1 MALWCNELVKMFR
14 PRLRLVDLLRGR
26 LRPTDSPTL
35 ALNGVS
41 FALEEGE
48 VVALLGPNG
57 AGKMT
62 LLKTLATLVMPDG
75 GEAVIAGHP
84 LGEEIEV
91 RRSIGLVTSE
101 ERSFYWR
108 LTGRENLAFFAA
120 MHGIELGEAAKR
132 LAQLSSVFRLDSFID
147 RRFDACS
154 SGMKQRLALARA
166 FLHRPRLLLLD
177 EPTRSI
183 DPVES
188 QSLHTA
194 IEQLVTEE
202 KTAVL
207 LVTHDLAEAEK
218 LCRRFLVMRSGPSRF
233 RWEPVGAP
241 TPRGRRR
248 SHRPLYRSPRALG
261 GRLGAGTWFGPRSSR
276 RERSAQ

>member
-1 MALWCNELVKMFR
+1 
-14 PRLRLVDLLRGR
+14 
-26 LRPTDSPTL
+26 
-35 ALNGVS
+35 
-41 FALEEGE
+41 
-48 VVALLGPNG
+48 
-57 AGKMT
+57 
-62 LLKTLATLVMPDG
+62 
-75 GEAVIAGHP
+75 
-84 LGEEIEV
+84 
-91 RRSIGLVTSE
+91 
-101 ERSFYWR
+101 
-108 LTGRENLAFFAA
+108 

-218 LCRRFLVMRSGPSRF
+218 LCRRFLVMRSGQVGFDGSPS
-233 RWEPVGAP
+233 EL
-241 TPRGRRR
+241 RRR
-248 SHRPLYRSPRALG
+248 GGDVDRIARYTVRLERSV